1 MKPFSHN
8 YFIGYINEVT
18 PQYVKVHFPSSN
30 LLHTFHHEGVN
41 FAGGNV
47 GNFIVIEGEEY
58 GFLARITELNLPDS
72 ERKEINEKAIL
83 EDSTIFHPSGK
94 AELLLTF
101 SIFDPD
107 KIQKTV
113 TQYPH
118 IGAKVYACSD
128 EQIAKYI
135 KEFGNKDGNNT
146 IYAPI
151 GKLTSNNAICNVS
164 LDSLFGRHCAVVGT
178 TGGGKSWTVAKLI
191 EQIVQ
196 YTNNKVILIDA
207 TGEYEFLTSKS
218 CLLGVDSYFPY
229 QKLSIPDLFY
239 LLRPTGQS
247 QRPILLEAVR
257 SLKIQQIQGQ
267 TGVYIKN
274 GALKQPYQQ
283 CYNERIAEIENNLC
297 DFDIKLLAQQIKE
310 ECVYQGA
317 NYNKDMTKWG
327 GYDAKTYDFQTSL
340 IGRITDLL
348 NTQIFNQL
356 LGFKGLPQTHQ
367 SIIDVI
373 NSFIASNTGTNILR
387 ISFENI
393 PPSFS
398 AKEIV
403 SNALANFLLK
413 KARLREFVNNP
424 ILLFLD
430 EAHQFLNKNIRD
442 EFFEMHSLE
451 AFDLIAKET
460 RKYGLFLCLS
470 TQMPRDIPIGV
481 LSQMGTFIVHRLIN
495 DLDKKAIE
503 NAASS
508 ANRSVLSFLPILG
521 EGEALLIGVDF
532 PMPLM
537 LKIDEPQRKPNSNTP
552 RLLKVKSLSQS
563 IEHHKSE
570 QARSTSKD

>member
-107 KIQKTV
+107 KTQKTV

-191 EQIVQ
+191 EQVVQ

-207 TGEYEFLTSKS
+207 TGEYESLTSKS

-274 GALKQPYQQ
+274 GAPKQPYQQ
-283 CYNERIAEIENNLC
+283 YYNERIADIENNLC

-327 GYDAKTYDFQTSL
+327 DYDAKTYDYQTSL
-340 IGRITDLL
+340 VSRITDLL

-373 NSFIASNTGTNILR
+373 DSFIASNTGTNILR

-495 DLDKKAIE
+495 DLDKKAVE
-503 NAASS
+503 SAASS
-508 ANRSVLSFLPILG
+508 ANRGVLSFLPVLG
-521 EGEALLIGVDF
+521 EGEALLTGVDF

-552 RLLKVKSLSQS
+552 RLLKR
-563 IEHHKSE
+563 E
-570 QARSTSKD
+570 

>member
-107 KIQKTV
+107 KTQKTV

-146 IYAPI
+146 IYTPI

-191 EQIVQ
+191 EQVVQ

-207 TGEYEFLTSKS
+207 TGEYAGINAQHCIMGNDAYFSFKELTNSEFCFLFREHSPNTSNAL
-218 CLLGVDSYFPY
+218 CEAINTL
-229 QKLSIPDLFY
+229 KLIHLNQMDD
-239 LLRPTGQS
+239 G
-247 QRPILLEAVR
+247 
-257 SLKIQQIQGQ
+257 
-267 TGVYIKN
+267 IKN
-274 GALKQPYQQ
+274 GK
-283 CYNERIAEIENNLC
+283 NVTEINKIISDNICNLSGC
-297 DFDIKLLAQQIKE
+297 EFDIKQLPIQIKN
-310 ECVYQGA
+310 ECVKQGSKGIYEEDNFKLGYCSHLISRVNIFLQNPTIQNVLGIDDSSQYHNEINEEIR
-317 NYNKDMTKWG
+317 NYVTNSR
-327 GYDAKTYDFQTSL
+327 FQ
-340 IGRITDLL
+340 
-348 NTQIFNQL
+348 
-356 LGFKGLPQTHQ
+356 
-367 SIIDVI
+367 
-373 NSFIASNTGTNILR
+373 ILR
-387 ISFENI
+387 IGFEKLSYDLAI
-393 PPSFS
+393 R
-398 AKEIV
+398 EIIV
-403 SNALANFLLK
+403 DFISSNLLK
-413 KARLREFVNNP
+413 MSRDGKFKKTP
-424 ILLFLD
+424 IILFID
-430 EAHQFLNKNIRD
+430 EAHQFLNKRISADDDSSFYLQNI
-442 EFFEMHSLE
+442 EF
-451 AFDLIAKET
+451 IAKEA

-552 RLLKVKSLSQS
+552 RLLKV
-563 IEHHKSE
+563 E
-570 QARSTSKD
+570 

>member
-191 EQIVQ
+191 EQVVQ

-207 TGEYEFLTSKS
+207 TGEYESLTSKS
-218 CLLGVDSYFPY
+218 CLLGEDSYFPY
-229 QKLSIPDLFY
+229 QNLSIPDLFY

-283 CYNERIAEIENNLC
+283 CYNEKIADIENNLC

-327 GYDAKTYDFQTSL
+327 DYDAKTYDYQTSL

-413 KARLREFVNNP
+413 KARLREFVNDP

-552 RLLKVKSLSQS
+552 RLLKM
-563 IEHHKSE
+563 E
-570 QARSTSKD
+570 

>member
-107 KIQKTV
+107 KTQKTV

-151 GKLTSNNAICNVS
+151 GKLTSNNATCNVS

-191 EQIVQ
+191 EQVVQ

-207 TGEYEFLTSKS
+207 TGEYAGINAQHCIMGNDAYFSFKELTNSEFCFLFREHSPNTSNAL
-218 CLLGVDSYFPY
+218 CEAINTL
-229 QKLSIPDLFY
+229 KLIHLNQMDD
-239 LLRPTGQS
+239 G
-247 QRPILLEAVR
+247 
-257 SLKIQQIQGQ
+257 
-267 TGVYIKN
+267 IKN
-274 GALKQPYQQ
+274 GK
-283 CYNERIAEIENNLC
+283 NVTEINKIISDNICNLSGC
-297 DFDIKLLAQQIKE
+297 EFDIKQLPIQIKN
-310 ECVYQGA
+310 ECVKQGSKGIYEEDNFKLGYCSHLISRVNIFLQNPTIQNVLGIDDSSQYHNEINEEIR
-317 NYNKDMTKWG
+317 NYVTNSR
-327 GYDAKTYDFQTSL
+327 FQ
-340 IGRITDLL
+340 
-348 NTQIFNQL
+348 
-356 LGFKGLPQTHQ
+356 
-367 SIIDVI
+367 
-373 NSFIASNTGTNILR
+373 ILR
-387 ISFENI
+387 IGFEKLSYDLAI
-393 PPSFS
+393 R
-398 AKEIV
+398 EIIV
-403 SNALANFLLK
+403 DFISSNLLK
-413 KARLREFVNNP
+413 MSRDGKFKKTP
-424 ILLFLD
+424 IILFID
-430 EAHQFLNKNIRD
+430 EAHQFLNKRISADDDSSFYLQNI
-442 EFFEMHSLE
+442 EF
-451 AFDLIAKET
+451 IAKEA

-470 TQMPRDIPIGV
+470 TQMPRDIPIGI

-552 RLLKVKSLSQS
+552 RLLKV
-563 IEHHKSE
+563 E
-570 QARSTSKD
+570 

>member
-107 KIQKTV
+107 KTQKTV

-191 EQIVQ
+191 EQVVQ

-207 TGEYEFLTSKS
+207 TGEYAGINAQHCIMGNDAYFSFKELTNSEFCFLFREHSPNTSNAL
-218 CLLGVDSYFPY
+218 CEAINTL
-229 QKLSIPDLFY
+229 KLIHLNQMDD
-239 LLRPTGQS
+239 G
-247 QRPILLEAVR
+247 
-257 SLKIQQIQGQ
+257 
-267 TGVYIKN
+267 IKN
-274 GALKQPYQQ
+274 GK
-283 CYNERIAEIENNLC
+283 NVTEINKIISDNICNLSGC
-297 DFDIKLLAQQIKE
+297 EFDIKQLPIQIKN
-310 ECVYQGA
+310 ECVKQGSKGIYEEDNFKLGYCSHLISRVNIFLQNPTIQNVLGIDDSSQYHNEINEEIR
-317 NYNKDMTKWG
+317 NYVTNSR
-327 GYDAKTYDFQTSL
+327 FQ
-340 IGRITDLL
+340 
-348 NTQIFNQL
+348 
-356 LGFKGLPQTHQ
+356 
-367 SIIDVI
+367 
-373 NSFIASNTGTNILR
+373 ILR
-387 ISFENI
+387 IGFEKLSYDLAI
-393 PPSFS
+393 R
-398 AKEIV
+398 EIIV
-403 SNALANFLLK
+403 DFISSNLLK
-413 KARLREFVNNP
+413 MSRDGKFKKTP
-424 ILLFLD
+424 IILFID
-430 EAHQFLNKNIRD
+430 EAHQFLNKRISADDDSSFYLQNI
-442 EFFEMHSLE
+442 EF
-451 AFDLIAKET
+451 IAKEA

-470 TQMPRDIPIGV
+470 TQMPRDIPIGI

-552 RLLKVKSLSQS
+552 RLLKR
-563 IEHHKSE
+563 E
-570 QARSTSKD
+570 

>member
-1 MKPFSHN
+1 
-8 YFIGYINEVT
+8 
-18 PQYVKVHFPSSN
+18 
-30 LLHTFHHEGVN
+30 
-41 FAGGNV
+41 
-47 GNFIVIEGEEY
+47 
-58 GFLARITELNLPDS
+58 
-72 ERKEINEKAIL
+72 
-83 EDSTIFHPSGK
+83 
-94 AELLLTF
+94 
-101 SIFDPD
+101 
-107 KIQKTV
+107 
-113 TQYPH
+113 
-118 IGAKVYACSD
+118 
-128 EQIAKYI
+128 
-135 KEFGNKDGNNT
+135 
-146 IYAPI
+146 
-151 GKLTSNNAICNVS
+151 
-164 LDSLFGRHCAVVGT
+164 
-178 TGGGKSWTVAKLI
+178 
-191 EQIVQ
+191 
-196 YTNNKVILIDA
+196 LIDA
-207 TGEYEFLTSKS
+207 TGEYESLTSKS
-218 CLLGVDSYFPY
+218 CLLGEDSYFPY

-274 GALKQPYQQ
+274 GAPKQPYQQ
-283 CYNERIAEIENNLC
+283 YYNERIADIENNLC

-327 GYDAKTYDFQTSL
+327 DYDAKTYDYQTSL
-340 IGRITDLL
+340 VSRITDLL

-373 NSFIASNTGTNILR
+373 DSFIASNTGTNILR

-495 DLDKKAIE
+495 DLDKKAVE
-503 NAASS
+503 SAASS
-508 ANRSVLSFLPILG
+508 ANRSVLSFLPVLG

-552 RLLKVKSLSQS
+552 RLLKR
-563 IEHHKSE
+563 E
-570 QARSTSKD
+570 

>member
-1 MKPFSHN
+1 MNPFSHN

-191 EQIVQ
+191 EQVVQ

-207 TGEYEFLTSKS
+207 TGEYESLTSKS
-218 CLLGVDSYFPY
+218 CLLGEDSYFPY
-229 QKLSIPDLFY
+229 QNLSIPDLFY

-283 CYNERIAEIENNLC
+283 CYNEKIADIENNLC

-327 GYDAKTYDFQTSL
+327 DYDAKTYDYQTSL

-413 KARLREFVNNP
+413 KARLREFVNDP

-552 RLLKVKSLSQS
+552 RLLKR
-563 IEHHKSE
+563 E
-570 QARSTSKD
+570 

>member
-1 MKPFSHN
+1 MNPFSHN

-107 KIQKTV
+107 KTQKTV

-191 EQIVQ
+191 EQVVQ

-207 TGEYEFLTSKS
+207 TGEYAGINAQHCIMGNDAYFSFKELTNSEFCFLFREHSPNTSNAL
-218 CLLGVDSYFPY
+218 CEA
-229 QKLSIPDLFY
+229 INT
-239 LLRPTGQS
+239 LRLIHLNQMDDG
-247 QRPILLEAVR
+247 
-257 SLKIQQIQGQ
+257 
-267 TGVYIKN
+267 IKN
-274 GALKQPYQQ
+274 GK
-283 CYNERIAEIENNLC
+283 NVTEINKIISDNICNLSGC
-297 DFDIKLLAQQIKE
+297 EFDIKQLPIQIKN
-310 ECVYQGA
+310 ECVKQGSKGIYEEDNFKLGYCSHLISRVNIFLQNPTIQNVLGINDSSQNHNEINEEIR
-317 NYNKDMTKWG
+317 NYVTNSR
-327 GYDAKTYDFQTSL
+327 FQ
-340 IGRITDLL
+340 
-348 NTQIFNQL
+348 
-356 LGFKGLPQTHQ
+356 
-367 SIIDVI
+367 
-373 NSFIASNTGTNILR
+373 ILR
-387 ISFENI
+387 IGFEKLSYDLAI
-393 PPSFS
+393 R
-398 AKEIV
+398 EIIV
-403 SNALANFLLK
+403 DFISSNLLK
-413 KARLREFVNNP
+413 MSRDGKFKKTP
-424 ILLFLD
+424 IILFID
-430 EAHQFLNKNIRD
+430 EAHQFLNKRISADDDSSFYLQNI
-442 EFFEMHSLE
+442 EF
-451 AFDLIAKET
+451 IAKEA

-552 RLLKVKSLSQS
+552 RLLKM
-563 IEHHKSE
+563 E
-570 QARSTSKD
+570 

>member
-191 EQIVQ
+191 EQVVQ

-207 TGEYEFLTSKS
+207 TGEYESLTSKS

-327 GYDAKTYDFQTSL
+327 DYDAKTYDFQTSL

-552 RLLKVKSLSQS
+552 RLLKV
-563 IEHHKSE
+563 E
-570 QARSTSKD
+570 

>member
-47 GNFIVIEGEEY
+47 GNFIVIEGQEY

-191 EQIVQ
+191 EQVVQ

-207 TGEYEFLTSKS
+207 TGEYESLTSKS

-327 GYDAKTYDFQTSL
+327 DYDAKTYDFQTSL

-356 LGFKGLPQTHQ
+356 LGFKGLLQTHQ

-552 RLLKVKSLSQS
+552 RLLKV
-563 IEHHKSE
+563 E
-570 QARSTSKD
+570 

>member
-47 GNFIVIEGEEY
+47 GNFIVIEGQEY

-191 EQIVQ
+191 EQVVQ

-207 TGEYEFLTSKS
+207 TGEYESLTSKS

-327 GYDAKTYDFQTSL
+327 DYDAKTYDFQTSL

-470 TQMPRDIPIGV
+470 TQMPRDIPIGI

-552 RLLKVKSLSQS
+552 RLLKV
-563 IEHHKSE
+563 E
-570 QARSTSKD
+570 

>member
-107 KIQKTV
+107 KTQKTV

-191 EQIVQ
+191 EQVVQ

-207 TGEYEFLTSKS
+207 TGEYESLTSKS

-274 GALKQPYQQ
+274 GAPKQPYQQ
-283 CYNERIAEIENNLC
+283 YYNERIADIENNLC

-327 GYDAKTYDFQTSL
+327 DYDAKTYDYQTSL
-340 IGRITDLL
+340 VSRITDLL

-373 NSFIASNTGTNILR
+373 DSFIASNTGTNILR

-495 DLDKKAIE
+495 DLDKKAVE
-503 NAASS
+503 SAASS
-508 ANRSVLSFLPILG
+508 ANRGVLSFLPVLG

-552 RLLKVKSLSQS
+552 RLLKR
-563 IEHHKSE
+563 E
-570 QARSTSKD
+570 

>member
-47 GNFIVIEGEEY
+47 GNFIVIEGQEY

-191 EQIVQ
+191 EQVVQ

-207 TGEYEFLTSKS
+207 TGEYESLTSKS

-327 GYDAKTYDFQTSL
+327 DYDAKTYDFQTSL

-552 RLLKVKSLSQS
+552 RLLKR
-563 IEHHKSE
+563 E
-570 QARSTSKD
+570 